1 MTVDPGIGLP
11 DLIEQ
16 PPTEEPPP
24 AGDPEHFPGE
34 EVSDDPPVTSPSM
47 SAAMAEEES

>member
-16 PPTEEPPP
+16 PPVEDPDPP
-24 AGDPEHFPGE
+24 GDPETFPGE
-34 EVSDDPPVTSPSM
+34 EVSDDPPVTSPGTSM
-47 SAAMAEEES
+47 PMAEGES